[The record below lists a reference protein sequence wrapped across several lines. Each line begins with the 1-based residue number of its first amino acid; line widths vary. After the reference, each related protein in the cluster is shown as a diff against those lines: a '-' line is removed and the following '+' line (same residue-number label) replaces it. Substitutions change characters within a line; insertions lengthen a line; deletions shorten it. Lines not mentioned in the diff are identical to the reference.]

1 MTKHEELAKDLFLEG
16 YNCAQAV
23 LLAFAE
29 DAGLDRVQAAQ
40 LASSFGAGL
49 GGMRGTCGALSGACM
64 AAGLLYGYESPLAK
78 EEKAAHYARVRELAE
93 GFQKV
98 WGTILCREILGLGK
112 EPKPVD
118 PLPRTAEYYKTRPC
132 AIVVETA
139 ARVLDEYLERHPRTG
154 EKA

>member
-29 DAGLDRVQAAQ
+29 DAGLDRAQAAR

-64 AAGLLYGYESPLAK
+64 AAGLLYGYDSPLAK
-78 EEKAAHYARVRELAE
+78 EEKAAHYARVRELAD

-98 WGTILCREILGLGK
+98 WGTPLCREILGLGK

-118 PLPRTAEYYKTRPC
+118 PLPRTAEYYKIRPC

-139 ARVLDEYLERHPRTG
+139 ARVLDEYLESHPRMG
-154 EKA
+154 ETA